1 MVSLSENQRTILDIV
16 RRSTQTTRS
25 AITDQVNLTQQS
37 VHRLVDQLIDQN
49 LLVLSAAPRKGPG
62 KPSPLIGL
70 NPAGAYGLGI
80 LANTDSIV
88 LCITDLSCR
97 TMLERR
103 LTLDMS
109 ERRAALSLIRHELAL
124 LLKDVDLTISD
135 LSGLGFTMPGFFVGS
150 NRAFNAPEPLEDWS
164 LIDLRPELTST
175 FGLETQVENSA
186 TAGAVGEALDGIGK
200 KFLNFAYLGFDY
212 GFGGGLVLN
221 GSPFTGSHGNAGEF
235 SAIYTT
241 REEALSRPA
250 LQYLINDL
258 RAHGVTV
265 DGVEELRTTFDP
277 NWPGVQDWI
286 DRVLPQ
292 LSRIVIGLHGII
304 DPEAIVFGGQ
314 IPPALADLLIARISI
329 PEAARYDRSMPKPSL
344 VKGMATGEPA
354 AKGAAL
360 LPLKK
365 QYFL

>member
-16 RRSTQTTRS
+16 RRSTSTTRS

-49 LLVLSAAPRKGPG
+49 LLVLSAAHRKGPG

-70 NPAGAYGLGI
+70 NPAGAHSLGL

-97 TMLERR
+97 TVVERR
-103 LTLDMS
+103 LMLDMTDRS
-109 ERRAALSLIRHELAL
+109 TALPHIRTELDL
-124 LLKDVDLTISD
+124 LLKDICLTQSD

-150 NRAFNAPEPLEDWS
+150 NRAFNAPEPLQDWS
-164 LIDLRPELTST
+164 LIDLRPQLTAA

-186 TAGAVGEALDGIGK
+186 TAGAVGEALDGIGRT
-200 KFLNFAYLGFDY
+200 FSNFAYLGFDY

-221 GSPFTGSHGNAGEF
+221 GSPMTGTNGNAGEL

-241 REEALSRPA
+241 PEEALNRPA
-250 LQYLINDL
+250 LQFLIEDL
-258 RAHGVTV
+258 RAQGVTV
-265 DGVEELRTTFDP
+265 EGIEELRTTFDP
-277 NWPGVQDWI
+277 EWPGVHGWI

-329 PEAARYDRSMPKPSL
+329 PDGARYDRPMPKPRL
-344 VKGMATGEPA
+344 IKGTATGDPA